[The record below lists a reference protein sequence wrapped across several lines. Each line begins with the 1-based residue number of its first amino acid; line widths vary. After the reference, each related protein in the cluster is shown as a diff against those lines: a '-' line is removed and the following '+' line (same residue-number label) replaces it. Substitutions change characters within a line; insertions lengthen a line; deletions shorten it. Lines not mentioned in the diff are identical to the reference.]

1 MSPARNVAPARDRRR
16 DGHGL
21 DGEGLRSGDLASET
35 TPEGAG
41 RSTFA
46 ITPRPRPHVRCHS
59 AGTVGSLPARDRV
72 RCRGPFVAL
81 LVRAITAGLSAIVL
95 EIPATGHTSNMLG
108 IVGSVLALLAVPTAV
123 AFGIPVEVG
132 PVRAGL
138 AIATSLVLW
147 ALLGWWASRR
157 VSQRVIGGWR
167 EWLIEFGWVTFCLW
181 AGVLTGVGVLLHLAS

>member
-1 MSPARNVAPARDRRR
+1 M
-16 DGHGL
+16 
-21 DGEGLRSGDLASET
+21 DGEGLRSGDLASEAAPT
-35 TPEGAG
+35 GAPEGAG
-41 RSTFA
+41 TTHRRHHAATHAVVPHAPTADSRPLETGCVAAGRSSRCSC
-46 ITPRPRPHVRCHS
+46 PR
-59 AGTVGSLPARDRV
+59 SLPGSR
-72 RCRGPFVAL
+72 
-81 LVRAITAGLSAIVL
+81 AIVL

-138 AIATSLVLW
+138 AIATSLLLW

-167 EWLIEFGWVTFCLW
+167 EWLVEFGWVTFCLW
-181 AGVLTGVGVLLHLAS
+181 AGVLTGVGVLLRLAS